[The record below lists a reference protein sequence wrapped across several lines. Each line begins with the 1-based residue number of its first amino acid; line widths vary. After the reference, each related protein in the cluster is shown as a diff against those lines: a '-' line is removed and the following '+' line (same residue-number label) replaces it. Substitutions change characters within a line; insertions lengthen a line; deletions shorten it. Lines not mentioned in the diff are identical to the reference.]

1 MAEDHEQAVVARTR
15 QGAGV
20 ALATM
25 QLQTRVNIRWV
36 VPGFPGASGRKSG
49 LSWLTTSPPPR
60 KLLSLSWMW
69 RKSSVVMTESPEVCL
84 GFLMNL

>member
-1 MAEDHEQAVVARTR
+1 
-15 QGAGV
+15 
-20 ALATM
+20 
-25 QLQTRVNIRWV
+25 
-36 VPGFPGASGRKSG
+36 